1 MQVKNYFGHEVK
13 IQLVREDKPVKA
25 YRITNAEDVYQMV
38 RDELA
43 NLDREAFLVIS
54 LDTRNNV
61 LGINL
66 ASLGSVNSSLVHPRE
81 VFKSAILLNASGLI
95 LVHNHPSG
103 ETRPS
108 KEDLEITRRIG
119 EAGRLLGIEVID
131 HLIVGDKFFSFLEN
145 NLLARQKGGGINV

>member
-1 MQVKNYFGHEVK
+1 MQGLSKNYFGHEVK
-13 IQLVREDKPVKA
+13 VQIVREDKPVKA
-25 YRITNAEDVYQMV
+25 YKIRNAEDVYQMV

-43 NLDREAFLVIS
+43 SLDREAFLVIS

-66 ASLGSVNSSLVHPRE
+66 VSLGIV
-81 VFKSAILLNASGLI
+81 

-103 ETRPS
+103 ETKPS
-108 KEDLEITRRIG
+108 KEDLEITKRIG

-145 NLLARQKGGGINV
+145 NLLDKRKGGDVNV